1 MFNGHSMVQNGL
13 FRFYGILR
21 SYVGII
27 ADSAIIGFRT
37 LQVIFD
43 ATYLGLQASYL
54 NRIKTKI

>member
-1 MFNGHSMVQNGL
+1 MVQNGL